1 MKKFFKTFIT
11 LASVTV
17 ISLVSYAQK
26 PLEKYMLFRDW
37 ENYEVST
44 IQVGTEGTKYIKV
57 WGYGKKVDRAIVQA
71 KKNAIHAC
79 LFRGIPG
86 NGTSMATPAIIR
98 DPNILEN
105 NADYFYEFFETAGA
119 YLQFVNVTTDGIPS
133 GQDRREVKGGYKV
146 AIKVQV
152 MYDNLKAKMEADGFA
167 TKLNSGF

>member
-1 MKKFFKTFIT
+1 MRNLLNLLLAFI
-11 LASVTV
+11 LF
-17 ISLVSYAQK
+17 VSFSGYAQK
-26 PLEKYMLFRDW
+26 PSERHKLFKDW

-44 IQVGTEGTKYIKV
+44 IQVGTEGTKFIKV
-57 WGYGKKVDRAIVQA
+57 WGYGKKIDRAITQA

-86 NGTSMATPAIIR
+86 NGTAMSTPAIIR
-98 DPNILEN
+98 NSNVLDENI
-105 NADYFYEFFETAGA
+105 DYFYEFFETAGA
-119 YLQFVNVTTDGIPS
+119 YLQFVNVTTDGMPS

-152 MYDNLKAKMEADGFA
+152 MYDNLKTKMETEGFA

>member
-1 MKKFFKTFIT
+1 MKKIFKTLSTVVFIG
-11 LASVTV
+11 
-17 ISLVSYAQK
+17 LVSFTTHAQK
-26 PLEKYMLFRDW
+26 PLEKIKLFHDW

-86 NGTSMATPAIIR
+86 NSTSMATPAIIR

-105 NADYFYEFFETAGA
+105 NIDYFYEFFETAGA
-119 YLQFVNVTTDGIPS
+119 YLQYVNVTTDGIPS

-152 MYDNLKAKMEADGFA
+152 MYDNLKAKMEAEGFA